1 MSFLLLQFDQD
12 SRKRLEG
19 MMTEIPQLNLFLKC
33 INLNLRSSRVDHLH
47 ELLNDPIF
55 AAKTLKDKQHLI
67 QNKKEVTRFARLL
80 LTYVTVGGFIW
91 PMSFC
96 FRRIKDPNTVV
107 PFYVPFTPD
116 NWTKFILQLFML
128 CFPIFWVGYGH
139 VTLDCL
145 IVTYYAQA
153 QVQLKIIKYNL
164 ENLFESTK
172 SDIRISNSDVDVKNR
187 FLHYV
192 KRFDKVNWLINEV
205 TDIFNPCLTFQ
216 FFTSSVA
223 ICMVIYKLSD
233 TYIVSLEFVFLLN
246 FIFVLLTQ
254 MFIYCYY
261 GNVVSYES
269 KYINTSLY
277 LSDWS
282 SASPGVR
289 KMFLI
294 VMPRWT
300 RPLVVRIARVVP
312 LSLDSFVSIVKSSYT
327 LYTIL
332 VTKNSIAS
340 EEAIM

>member
-1 MSFLLLQFDQD
+1 
-12 SRKRLEG
+12 
-19 MMTEIPQLNLFLKC
+19 
-33 INLNLRSSRVDHLH
+33 
-47 ELLNDPIF
+47 PIF

-116 NWTKFILQLFML
+116 NWTK
-128 CFPIFWVGYGH
+128 
-139 VTLDCL
+139 
-145 IVTYYAQA
+145 
-153 QVQLKIIKYNL
+153 
-164 ENLFESTK
+164 
-172 SDIRISNSDVDVKNR
+172 
-187 FLHYV
+187 
-192 KRFDKVNWLINEV
+192 LINEV

-312 LSLDSFVSIVKSSYT
+312 LSLDSFVSVRKYKCSIEHFIYSHVKQTRARDIFSG
-327 LYTIL
+327 
-332 VTKNSIAS
+332 AS
-340 EEAIM
+340 NKP